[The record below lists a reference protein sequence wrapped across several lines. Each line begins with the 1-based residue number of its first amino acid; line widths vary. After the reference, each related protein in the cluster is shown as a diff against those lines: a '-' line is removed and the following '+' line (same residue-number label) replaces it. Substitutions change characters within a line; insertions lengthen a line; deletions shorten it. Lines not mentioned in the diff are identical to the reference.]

1 MECLSAKSEISDTFQ
16 RVRDFSFQE
25 KKEAFLY
32 EEEKTNEFLGTILA
46 FKNNLVI
53 KTNRINF
60 LLEEIEKSTW
70 YDNLDNDC
78 LMLIND
84 LISSIKDLHS
94 TLVRQYISLDNIRSK
109 GIAKEEIKE
118 FKLAIDDLKKTYQ
131 DLESVFFFLPE
142 LPAFKETT
150 TLLTLI

>member
-1 MECLSAKSEISDTFQ
+1 MKCLSAKSEISDTFYN
-16 RVRDFSFQE
+16 VREFSFHE
-25 KKEAFLY
+25 KRESLY
-32 EEEKTNEFLGTILA
+32 DEEKVNTFLDAIIELKNSLDK
-46 FKNNLVI
+46 KNN
-53 KTNRINF
+53 TIND
-60 LLEEIEKSTW
+60 LIEKIEKLTW

-94 TLVRQYISLDNIRSK
+94 TLIRQYISLDNIRSK

-118 FKLAIDDLKKTYQ
+118 FKLAIDDLKETYQ

>member
-1 MECLSAKSEISDTFQ
+1 MKCLSAKSEISDTFYN
-16 RVRDFSFQE
+16 VREFSFHE
-25 KKEAFLY
+25 KRESLY
-32 EEEKTNEFLGTILA
+32 DEEKVNTFLDAIIELKNSLDK
-46 FKNNLVI
+46 KNN
-53 KTNRINF
+53 TIND
-60 LLEEIEKSTW
+60 LIEKIEKLTW

-118 FKLAIDDLKKTYQ
+118 FKLAIDDLKETYQ

>member
-1 MECLSAKSEISDTFQ
+1 MKCLSAKSEISDTFYN
-16 RVRDFSFQE
+16 VREFSFHE
-25 KKEAFLY
+25 KRESLY
-32 EEEKTNEFLGTILA
+32 DEEKVNTFLDAIIELKNSLDK
-46 FKNNLVI
+46 KNN
-53 KTNRINF
+53 TIND
-60 LLEEIEKSTW
+60 LIEKIEKLTW

-118 FKLAIDDLKKTYQ
+118 FKLAIDDLKETYQ
-131 DLESVFFFLPE
+131 DLESIFFFLPE